1 MKKPVLS
8 GNPRDMFVSHS
19 LFRDLD
25 SDVITEIA
33 SLGSLRKLDTNQL
46 LFSKGDEGDALY
58 GVVQGRIRISNYATD
73 GREMV
78 INVIEPGELFGEIAL
93 LDGGL
98 RTADATAMEGTELL
112 QVLRADF
119 VTFLESRP
127 AVASHFLKLVCER
140 LRATT
145 EMLEDSAFLNLSA
158 RLAKRLVRL
167 AENSRDQEDINSP
180 LELKISQSDLGQLM
194 GVSRE
199 SINKSLQG
207 WRRDNLI
214 DLGRGKIIILDVEG
228 LEELIEEDAFV

>member
-1 MKKPVLS
+1 MIRSLAS
-8 GNPRDMFVSHS
+8 GDPRDMFVSHS

-25 SDVITEIA
+25 SEVITEIA
-33 SLGSLRKLDTNQL
+33 ALGSLRKLDTNQL
-46 LFSKGDEGDALY
+46 LFSKGDDGDALY
-58 GVVQGRIRISNYATD
+58 GVVRGRIRISNYAPD

-93 LDGGL
+93 LDGGP
-98 RTADATAMEGTELL
+98 RTADATAMDATELL

-127 AVASHFLKLVCER
+127 AVASHFIKLVCER

-167 AENSRDQEDINSP
+167 AESSREQTHKDGP

-214 DLGRGKIIILDVEG
+214 ELSRGKITILDVDG
-228 LEELIEEDAFV
+228 LEELIEEDALV